1 MMYPKS
7 YKSDFYSM
15 SDLTIV
21 KEICHGLK
29 QMRLN
34 ENISQEEL
42 AKRSGLNR
50 VTISRMES
58 GRAVSLQTLVQTL
71 RALNRL
77 DIVNAFMEEPE
88 ISPLKLFDIQEKYRR
103 KATPKKKK

>member
-1 MMYPKS
+1 MYPTS
-7 YKSDFYSM
+7 YKGDFYSM
-15 SDLTIV
+15 SDSTLV
-21 KEICHGLK
+21 KEICSGLK

-58 GRAVSLQTLVQTL
+58 GRAVTLLTLVQTL

-77 DIVNAFMEEPE
+77 DVIRAFMEEPV
-88 ISPLKLFDIQEKYRR
+88 ISPLKMFEIQEKYRR
-103 KATPKKKK
+103 KATPRKKK